1 MEKNMIK
8 KQFINNQKKI
18 ENKKTSKEERKL
30 LIMENKRLLEKI
42 GKEGK

>member
-18 ENKKTSKEERKL
+18 ENKKTSKEKRKL
-30 LIMENKRLLEKI
+30 LIMENKRLLEMI